1 METQTSGWT
10 WNSGQQQQQQSA
22 CFFRRALFSLAF
34 PTPRSP
40 RHILFHSEPKKT
52 GKNGCYSRQT
62 SSRNA
67 QTRHRTTYDFFL
79 RRDSFNGLW
88 LCMSDM
94 LRRADAS
101 NFFFARQPASCWFS
115 PYTRTGPQSLW
126 TWILI
131 ACIRFH
137 SKPENPYAKWISQI
151 PTKICVFVWHVI
163 IIVHRLYFYFFVVG
177 GITRKKNHHENQQ
190 PLSLPRIP
198 DYTVRRVFGAKWK
211 MIWRLQGIKTE
222 YRIAWWL
229 ILLRQC
235 AYCVCAHNRRVNWV
249 LLFFFFIIAR
259 YHILGANGWQP
270 PDTITESRNSPN
282 YYQKKIVYQERN
294 FAKRPFIREKL

>member
-1 METQTSGWT
+1 MEQWPAATTT
-10 WNSGQQQQQQSA
+10 KRLLFSA
-22 CFFRRALFSLAF
+22 SPFSLSLSPLRDRRAIFYF
-34 PTPRSP
+34 NPNR
-40 RHILFHSEPKKT
+40 KKT

-177 GITRKKNHHENQQ
+177 GITRKKTIMKTNSRCRCHVF
-190 PLSLPRIP
+190 RITQFDVYLGRNGKWYD
-198 DYTVRRVFGAKWK
+198 DY
-211 MIWRLQGIKTE
+211 
-222 YRIAWWL
+222 
-229 ILLRQC
+229 
-235 AYCVCAHNRRVNWV
+235 
-249 LLFFFFIIAR
+249 
-259 YHILGANGWQP
+259 
-270 PDTITESRNSPN
+270 
-282 YYQKKIVYQERN
+282 
-294 FAKRPFIREKL
+294 RE